1 VKRAYINTLI
11 NKVAYAVVTFV
22 ANALVTRALGVELKG
37 EYTWILTVA
46 SIIAIIGGL
55 GVYQSIPFFNR
66 EEGDAYDIAQK
77 YVNIFVLMSL
87 IYIAAGGFVFFLSNE
102 NSKVACISLL
112 AVVDMLSQQLNMLML
127 INNIFVRNKIFIAGS
142 YINLILSG
150 ICYFVFQNDLYIA
163 VSIVVVIK
171 LFYIVAYLVSIERV
185 PRPFQVEGKH
195 FLKVVRFGYLPML
208 SFLLITLNYKVD
220 VLMLEGASSITN
232 VQLSYYTTG
241 VSIAELAWFI
251 PDVFKEVLFN
261 KTAKKNNYKEISSI
275 LRVSNAVLIV
285 IILAVIVLGR
295 FMIRLFYGQAFAPA
309 YEVTILLFLGIPA
322 MSWFKIIYTL
332 FNAQGRRKTS
342 FSVLLASTLINIL
355 VNYFAIPHFGIYG
368 AALASVLS
376 YSVCGIV
383 FIFLYGKISGEK
395 VWSLFIL
402 RKGDIK
408 TLLRG

>member
-1 VKRAYINTLI
+1 MKRAYINTLI

-46 SIIAIIGGL
+46 SIIAIVGGL

-163 VSIVVVIK
+163 VAIVVVIK

-185 PRPFQVEGKH
+185 PRPFQVEAKH
-195 FLKVVRFGYLPML
+195 FFKVVRFGYLPML

-309 YEVTILLFLGIPA
+309 YGVTILLFLGIPA

>member
-1 VKRAYINTLI
+1 
-11 NKVAYAVVTFV
+11 
-22 ANALVTRALGVELKG
+22 VE
-37 EYTWILTVA
+37 A
-46 SIIAIIGGL
+46 
-55 GVYQSIPFFNR
+55 
-66 EEGDAYDIAQK
+66 
-77 YVNIFVLMSL
+77 
-87 IYIAAGGFVFFLSNE
+87 
-102 NSKVACISLL
+102 
-112 AVVDMLSQQLNMLML
+112 
-127 INNIFVRNKIFIAGS
+127 
-142 YINLILSG
+142 
-150 ICYFVFQNDLYIA
+150 
-163 VSIVVVIK
+163 
-171 LFYIVAYLVSIERV
+171 
-185 PRPFQVEGKH
+185 KH

-295 FMIRLFYGQAFAPA
+295 FMIRLFYGQVFAPA